1 MASDSGGGDSGGGDG
16 RRGCRGRSRASRR
29 GGLSGSRS
37 GDSGGGGG
45 MCRVTCAA
53 RVAPAAQVT
62 FTRVT
67 TRLHVPVR
75 PQVSGNLPRTAFPD
89 ASKSDVNE
97 AFPRFSPRP
106 PRPPPRSLRL
116 PASRWGRADRRTGR
130 VEAPV
135 PATRPRARHPP
146 VAPPPRRHRRHRRC
160 RRRASTRYQRKLSSR
175 PALRPLPPPHTRRPP
190 RRLSPPLAA
199 TAGRHPPP
207 PPSRQ
212 VGRRRRR
219 RYRPPPAAVVPNHL
233 TPFHIAARALHW
245 CM

>member
-1 MASDSGGGDSGGGDG
+1 MP
-16 RRGCRGRSRASRR
+16 
-29 GGLSGSRS
+29 L
-37 GDSGGGGG
+37 
-45 MCRVTCAA
+45 
-53 RVAPAAQVT
+53 
-62 FTRVT
+62 
-67 TRLHVPVR
+67 
-75 PQVSGNLPRTAFPD
+75 
-89 ASKSDVNE
+89 
-97 AFPRFSPRP
+97 
-106 PRPPPRSLRL
+106 PRSLRL

-175 PALRPLPPPHTRRPP
+175 PALRPLPPPHMRRPP

-219 RYRPPPAAVVPNHL
+219 RYRPQRPPTLLNHL
-233 TPFHIAARALHW
+233 TPRHIAARALHW
-245 CM
+245 CMYVLYRQYVRKKARRPNALPIQASDWVHSSGRWQSRKGRFPQRAPQE